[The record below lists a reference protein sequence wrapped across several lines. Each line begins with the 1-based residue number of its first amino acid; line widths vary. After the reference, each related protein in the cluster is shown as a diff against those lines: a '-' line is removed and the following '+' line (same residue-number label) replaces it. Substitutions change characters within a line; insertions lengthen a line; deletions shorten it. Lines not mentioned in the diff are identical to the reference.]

1 MRLSECAKQL
11 DLQNDMRCIINR
23 DINIYSIALLP
34 DDLTA
39 LREDVLYVS
48 TDCGAVSRVAAMPFP
63 KSLLCL
69 CVPARMVLPEMEPES
84 NLILVDPRDM
94 TDLFMMRSQLNRMVA
109 EDPEQRAQILEQL
122 IRSDNMDDLLRGGYE
137 YLGCGFV
144 ILDPSLHII
153 GERDFEVNHPAGF
166 AQAIIEKLRPI
177 DTALGCRRYNSE
189 EHAIY
194 LLQARD
200 ETGSQ
205 VLACQFSAEKKLIGY
220 LLISCSPEPLP
231 ELQLERSAVF
241 CSLVCKIMLTFRRS
255 RIAFDAAEPFLSRLL
270 ESPVTPKAAKAGAA
284 RLNWPLY
291 QHLYVLA
298 AVSDSDPGD
307 QEALSLSIYPLL
319 SVLPNAQSFLFHR
332 QLVAIIS
339 SRSPLNRDA
348 EVWAE
353 VERVAEAEG
362 LCIGISRSFEDLTAV
377 RRYFDQSIAAV
388 QLSQRLEL
396 SGSLHFFE
404 SLCLFSL
411 FSAIPDRAMLER
423 CIHPAIYHVINY
435 DLENESSLFETLQC
449 YANCVGDLGG
459 VADRLFIHRNTVKY
473 RITKI
478 SDLMGMDITQPDN
491 YDSIWLSLKLLEFL
505 RHSREPGIGLI

>member
-23 DINIYSIALLP
+23 DVNIYSITLLP
-34 DDLTA
+34 DDLAA
-39 LREDVLYVS
+39 LREDVLYFS

-69 CVPARMVLPEMEPES
+69 CAPAHMVLPEMEPKS

-109 EDPEQRAQILEQL
+109 EDSEQRAQILEQL

-153 GERDFEVNHPAGF
+153 GERDFEANHPAGF

-177 DTALGCRRYNSE
+177 DTAAGCQRYNSE

-194 LLQARD
+194 LLQTKD
-200 ETGSQ
+200 KTGSQ
-205 VLACQFSAEKKLIGY
+205 ILACQFSAERKLIGY
-220 LLISCSPEPLP
+220 LLASCSPEPLP
-231 ELQLERSAVF
+231 ELQLQRSAVF
-241 CSLVCKIMLTFRRS
+241 CSLVCKIMLSFRRS
-255 RIAFDAAEPFLSRLL
+255 RIAFNAAEPFLGRLL
-270 ESPVTPKAAKAGAA
+270 ESPVTSKAAKAGAA
-284 RLNWPLY
+284 QLNWPLY
-291 QHLYVLA
+291 QHLYVLV
-298 AVSDSDPGD
+298 AVSDSAPGD
-307 QEALSLSIYPLL
+307 QETLSLSIYPLL
-319 SVLPNAQSFLFHR
+319 SVLPNAQGLLFHR

-339 SRSPLNRDA
+339 SRSPLNKDD
-348 EVWAE
+348 EVWGK

-362 LCIGISRSFEDLTAV
+362 LCIGVSRSFEDLTAA
-377 RRYFDQSIAAV
+377 RRYFDQGTAAV

-396 SGSLHFFE
+396 KGSLHFFE

-423 CIHPAIYHVINY
+423 CIHPAVYQVINY
-435 DLENESSLFETLQC
+435 DLENESPLFETLQC
-449 YANCVGDLGG
+449 YVNCVGDLGG
-459 VADRLFIHRNTVKY
+459 VAEQLFIHRNTVKY
-473 RITKI
+473 RIAKI
-478 SDLMGMDITQPDN
+478 NDLMGMDITQPDN
-491 YDSIWLSLKLLEFL
+491 YYSICLSLKLLEFL
-505 RHSREPGIGLI
+505 RRRREPGTGSI